1 MMLMVILAVAVYA
14 TLFVHFLARRSQA
27 ADAGPDHAGPPFSS
41 PTKVPPCCAGNG
53 LADPGASAWTALD
66 DHQLTRLLKESSS

>member
-1 MMLMVILAVAVYA
+1 MIPVVILAVAVYA
-14 TLFVHFLARRSQA
+14 TLLVHFLARRSRA
-27 ADAGPDHAGPPFSS
+27 ADAGPDYAGPPFSS
-41 PTKVPPCCAGNG
+41 RNTVPPCCAGNG